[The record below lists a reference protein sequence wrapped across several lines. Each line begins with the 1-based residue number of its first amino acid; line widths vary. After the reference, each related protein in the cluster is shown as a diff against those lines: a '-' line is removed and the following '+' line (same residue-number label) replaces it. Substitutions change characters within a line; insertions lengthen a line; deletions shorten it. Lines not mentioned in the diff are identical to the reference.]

1 MSSKDRIFKKLR
13 GAQTPFNAVNAP
25 TDYLPMTPLADT
37 SAAALRA
44 RFINEARAVYMTV
57 TECENDETTIN
68 TLCDLIGE
76 DRRIL
81 CWDADRIPLA
91 GLHSVLNDAGIE
103 IAAHDDGEVR
113 VGVTG
118 VDAALAATGSLVLM
132 SGPGQYRTVSLLP
145 DLHIA
150 VLKADCI
157 MPTLETWFATQ
168 RTDDLAAFRAA
179 SNVTIVTG
187 PSKTADIAQELIKGA
202 HGPRAVHILLVD

>member
-1 MSSKDRIFKKLR
+1 MSSRDRILKKLR
-13 GAQTPFNAVNAP
+13 GAQTPFTEVKTP

-44 RFINEARAVYMTV
+44 RFISESRAVYMTV
-57 TECENDETTIN
+57 TECENDETAIN

-81 CWDADRIPLA
+81 SWDADRIPLA
-91 GLHSVLNDAGIE
+91 GLHTILADSGIE
-103 IAAHDDGEVR
+103 IAAHNDGEVR

-150 VLKADCI
+150 VLKADRI

-168 RTDDLAAFRAA
+168 RTDDLAAFRTS

-202 HGPRAVHILLVD
+202 HGPRAVHVLLIN